1 MPSDESD
8 SDRAAKP
15 VNPIQERMDSAAPAA
30 AASYTLIGAVL
41 GLGAIGYGFDR
52 WQGTAPWGLVTG
64 LLLGMVVGF
73 YELIKSARR

>member
-8 SDRAAKP
+8 SDRTGTPA
-15 VNPIQERMDSAAPAA
+15 NTIQERMEKAAPAA

-41 GLGAIGYGFDR
+41 GLGAIGYGFDH
-52 WQGTAPWGLVTG
+52 WQGTYPWGMVTG
-64 LLLGMVVGF
+64 LFLGMVVGF